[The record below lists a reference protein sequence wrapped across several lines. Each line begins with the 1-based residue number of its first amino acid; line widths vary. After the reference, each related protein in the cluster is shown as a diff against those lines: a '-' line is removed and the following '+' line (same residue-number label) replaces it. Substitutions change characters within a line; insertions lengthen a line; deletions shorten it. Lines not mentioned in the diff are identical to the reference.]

1 MGKSEVRKHFFSE
14 EKKQKTFDFF
24 GYASWKVTLQGTK
37 VFCFFFSKK
46 KILAFF
52 LAFAPMAARAVD
64 GPQPELPTQHLVI
77 ISKSGA
83 QHGFTVEIA
92 STPQEQETGEMF
104 RTSIPADRGMFF
116 DWGTPREMTMWMK
129 NCPVPEDM
137 VFIGADGTITHIA
150 ENTVPES
157 ESYIPSGG
165 PVRATLE
172 LQGGL
177 TAKLGIEVGDKVSG
191 VIFGK

>member
-1 MGKSEVRKHFFSE
+1 MTDEVGKVFFSE
-14 EKKQKTFDFF
+14 EKKQKTFNFLRC
-24 GYASWKVTLQGTK
+24 ASHKGALQGTK

-46 KILAFF
+46 KGLAFLLS
-52 LAFAPMAARAVD
+52 LAPLMAEAVD
-64 GPQPELPTQHLVI
+64 GPQPELPTQHLTIV
-77 ISKSGA
+77 SKSGA
-83 QHGFTVEIA
+83 RHDFTVEIA
-92 STPQEQETGEMF
+92 STPQEQEIGEMF

-177 TAKLGIEVGDKVSG
+177 TAKLGIEVGDKIVG